1 MELHDMDVRFP
12 RRLAIGL
19 ASLVS
24 LVALLA
30 LCAGTAAAKPL
41 PSGKTTQGGAARA
54 VAARATT
61 STKEP
66 AEQLTPVIGNPIAS
80 PEPVLAS
87 NGRRELA
94 YELQLI
100 NRSNSTVT
108 VHKLE
113 ALAGGKVVQKLA
125 GRSLEAQMQPYGAAE
140 HGVKLAPGQGAYV
153 LMDVSLP
160 AKAKVPS
167 ELTHRIAVTMQ
178 PKQAAVATTYA
189 LAPTKV
195 TNREAI
201 VIASPLRGSGWVVGN
216 GCCADYT
223 AHRGS
228 VLPVNG
234 AAHVAERFAI
244 DFVQVDPLGRM
255 FEGPLGELSSY
266 PYFGDE
272 IHSATAGRV
281 VGVVDGIPETPVGAL
296 PPGITAEKAG
306 GNHVVVAIGHGR
318 YAFYAHMQPGSV
330 RVKVGQKVKVGQTL
344 GLLGNS
350 GNSDAPHL
358 HFHIMDSPHPLLAN
372 GVPYRF
378 DDFTVEGELGNVE
391 EFQKGA
397 VAKIAHTETGVR
409 HDELPLENQVTSFP

>member
-1 MELHDMDVRFP
+1 MENHASP
-12 RRLAIGL
+12 RRPVHRLAIGL
-19 ASLVS
+19 ASLVA
-24 LVALLA
+24 VALLA
-30 LCAGTAAAKPL
+30 ALAAAPA
-41 PSGKTTQGGAARA
+41 GAAPP
-54 VAARATT
+54 T
-61 STKEP
+61 
-66 AEQLTPVIGNPIAS
+66 EQLTPVIGNPIAS

-100 NRSNSTVT
+100 NRSNSTIT

-125 GRSLEAQMQPYGAAE
+125 GGALEAQMQPYGATA
-140 HGVKLAPGQGAYV
+140 HSVKLAPGQGAYV

-160 AKAKVPS
+160 RKGKVPTK
-167 ELTHRIAVTMQ
+167 LTHRISVTMK
-178 PKQAAVATTYA
+178 PKQAAVATTYE

-195 TNREAI
+195 TDREAI
-201 VIASPLRGSGWVVGN
+201 VIAPPLRGPRWVVGN
-216 GCCADYT
+216 GCCSAFT
-223 AHRGS
+223 AHRGT

-244 DFVQVDPLGRM
+244 DFVQIDPLGRL
-255 FEGPLGELSSY
+255 FEGPLDQLSSY

-272 IHSATAGRV
+272 ILSATAGKV
-281 VGVVDGIPETPVGAL
+281 VGVVDDIPETPAGAL
-296 PPGITAEKAG
+296 PPAITAEKAG

-372 GVPYRF
+372 GLPYRF
-378 DDFTVEGELGNVE
+378 SNFTVEGTLADLAKL
-391 EFQKGA
+391 QAGA
-397 VAKIAHTETGVR
+397 VAKIDPTGKGPR
-409 HDELPLENQVTSFP
+409 KAELPLDNQVIAFP

>member
-1 MELHDMDVRFP
+1 MN
-12 RRLAIGL
+12 
-19 ASLVS
+19 ASL
-24 LVALLA
+24 
-30 LCAGTAAAKPL
+30 AGSRSDSRSWWCSSPCSRLRWRPPAA
-41 PSGKTTQGGAARA
+41 
-54 VAARATT
+54 
-61 STKEP
+61 EP
-66 AEQLTPVIGNPIAS
+66 TEQLTPVIGNPIAS
-80 PEPVLAS
+80 PEPVLGS

-125 GRSLEAQMQPYGAAE
+125 GRTLEAQMQPYGATE
-140 HGVKLAPGQGAYV
+140 HSLELAPGQGAYV

-160 AKAKVPS
+160 AEGKVPT
-167 ELTHRIAVTMQ
+167 ELTHRIALTMK
-178 PKQAAVATTYA
+178 PKQAAVATNYE

-201 VIASPLRGSGWVVGN
+201 VVAPPLRGPGWVVGN
-216 GCCADYT
+216 GCCSVFD
-223 AHRGS
+223 AHRGT

-255 FEGPLGELSSY
+255 FEGPIGELSSY

-272 IHSATAGRV
+272 IHSVAAGKV
-281 VGVVDGIPETPVGAL
+281 VGVVDGIPETPAGAL
-296 PPGITAEKAG
+296 PPAITAEKAG

-372 GVPYRF
+372 GMPYRF
-378 DDFTVEGELGNVE
+378 SNFTVEGTIPDLAA
-391 EFQKGA
+391 FQEGD
-397 VAKIAHTETGVR
+397 VAKIDPQGSGPR
-409 HDELPLENQVTSFP
+409 HDELPLNKEVISFP

>member
-1 MELHDMDVRFP
+1 MKIHTADIRP
-12 RRLAIGL
+12 ARALAIGL
-19 ASLVS
+19 ASLIAFLATFA
-24 LVALLA
+24 LVAE
-30 LCAGTAAAKPL
+30 T
-41 PSGKTTQGGAARA
+41 GAARQP
-54 VAARATT
+54 T
-61 STKEP
+61 
-66 AEQLTPVIGNPIAS
+66 EQLTPVIGNPIAS
-80 PEPVLAS
+80 PEPVLAA

-100 NRSNSTVT
+100 NRTQAVVT

-125 GRSLEAQMQPYGAAE
+125 GAALEAQMQPYGAAA
-140 HGVKLAPGQGAYV
+140 HGVKLQPGQGAYV

-160 AKAKVPS
+160 GKAKVPT

-178 PKQAAVATTYA
+178 PKQAAVATTYE

-195 TNREAI
+195 TDREAI
-201 VIASPLRGSGWVVGN
+201 VVAPPLRGPRWVVGN
-216 GCCADYT
+216 GCCSEFT
-223 AHRGS
+223 AHRGT

-244 DFVQVDPLGRM
+244 DFVQIDPLGRL
-255 FEGPLGELSSY
+255 FEGPLDQLSSY

-272 IHSATAGRV
+272 VISATAGKV
-281 VGVVDGIPETPVGAL
+281 VGVVDGIPETPAGAL
-296 PPGITAEKAG
+296 PPAITAEKAG

-318 YAFYAHMQPGSV
+318 YAFYAHLQPGSV

-372 GVPYRF
+372 GLPYRF
-378 DDFTVEGELGNVE
+378 DKFTVEGTLADLAEL
-391 EFQKGA
+391 QAGA
-397 VAKIAHTETGVR
+397 VAKIDPRGRGVHR
-409 HDELPLENQVTSFP
+409 DELPLNNQVISFP

>member
-1 MELHDMDVRFP
+1 MDERLS

-19 ASLVS
+19 ASLVA
-24 LVALLA
+24 LVAVLA
-30 LCAGTAAAKPL
+30 AGSAAPA
-41 PSGKTTQGGAARA
+41 GAA
-54 VAARATT
+54 
-61 STKEP
+61 EP
-66 AEQLTPVIGNPIAS
+66 TEQLTPVIGNPIAS

-125 GRSLEAQMQPYGAAE
+125 GGGLEAQMQPYGATE
-140 HGVKLAPGQGAYV
+140 HSVELAPGQGAYV

-160 AKAKVPS
+160 AKGKVPS
-167 ELTHRIAVTMQ
+167 ELTHRIALTMK
-178 PKQAAVATTYA
+178 PKQAAVATTYE

-195 TNREAI
+195 TDREAI
-201 VIASPLRGSGWVVGN
+201 VVAPPLRGPGWVVGN
-216 GCCADYT
+216 GCCSVFD
-223 AHRGS
+223 AHRGT

-255 FEGPLGELSSY
+255 FEGPIGELSSY

-272 IHSATAGRV
+272 IHSVAAGKV
-281 VGVVDGIPETPVGAL
+281 VGVVDGIPETPAGAL
-296 PPGITAEKAG
+296 PPAITAEKAG

-318 YAFYAHMQPGSV
+318 FAFYAHMQPGSV
-330 RVKVGQKVKVGQTL
+330 RVKVGQKVSVGQTL

-372 GVPYRF
+372 GMPYRF
-378 DDFTVEGELGNVE
+378 SNFTVEGTIPDLAA
-391 EFQKGA
+391 FQEGD
-397 VAKIAHTETGVR
+397 VAKIDPQGSGPR
-409 HDELPLENQVTSFP
+409 HDELPLNNQVISFP

>member
-1 MELHDMDVRFP
+1 MYA
-12 RRLAIGL
+12 RLARRASFGL
-19 ASLVS
+19 A
-24 LVALLA
+24 VAVFL
-30 LCAGTAAAKPL
+30 AAAL
-41 PSGKTTQGGAARA
+41 SLAVGSAGAAQP
-54 VAARATT
+54 T
-61 STKEP
+61 
-66 AEQLTPVIGNPIAS
+66 EQLTPVIGNPIAS

-100 NRSNSTVT
+100 NRSSSTVT

-125 GRSLEAQMQPYGAAE
+125 GRALEAQMQPYGAPK

-160 AKAKVPS
+160 RKGKVPG
-167 ELTHRIAVTMQ
+167 ELVHRISLTMQ
-178 PKQAAVATTYA
+178 PKQAAVATDYE
-189 LAPTKV
+189 LAETKV
-195 TNREAI
+195 TDREA
-201 VIASPLRGSGWVVGN
+201 VVVAPPLRGPGWVIGN
-216 GCCADYT
+216 GCCSEFN
-223 AHRGS
+223 AHRGT

-244 DFVQVDPLGRM
+244 DFVQVDPLGRL
-255 FEGPLGELSSY
+255 FEGPATELSSY
-266 PYFGDE
+266 PYFGDD
-272 IHSATAGRV
+272 IYSASAGKV
-281 VGVVDGIPETPVGAL
+281 VGVVDDLPETPAGAL
-296 PPGITAEKAG
+296 PPAITAERAG
-306 GNHVVVAIGHGR
+306 GNHVVVAMGHGR

-330 RVKVGQKVKVGQTL
+330 RVKVGQRVRVGQVL

-378 DDFTVEGELGNVE
+378 SRFTVEGTLADLAS
-391 EFQKGA
+391 FQSGA
-397 VAKIAHTETGVR
+397 VADIDPTERGVR
-409 HDELPLENQVTSFP
+409 HAELPLNNEVVSFP